1 MRSISPARLLLPAA
15 RSLAEGSWLA
25 LLYAAL
31 QAIGGEVAHMGPI
44 ELGALVVAGLAWS
57 RRRRWRSPAAEA
69 LGLPLLALAAGVF
82 GWLESPEVRFNL
94 IEGDLLG
101 ALSIHLPGWLGAIA
115 FWRGD
120 AQRIREDVVGEDR
133 LISWAVPGLAVPW
146 LIGYSA
152 ASGRLQEDFVAA
164 AFIGTIFF
172 VGSAITALAVARLEA
187 LRLSTG
193 TDWVGNSSWLLMIL
207 GLALAVTVLS
217 IPLAALLGVS
227 GRSVL
232 AMMAAPLQT
241 LILIVVVLT
250 APIFL
255 LAAFIAGLLTPFLPT
270 DLEFELNLR
279 GLFLSGRGEGSDLP
293 LIILTVVVIAIFL
306 FDLIALLAVLWFTY
320 RRRRE
325 DEMPD
330 VAFEERAIVVPAPAP
345 PAAQAPRPRSSVPSN
360 AHDPIGAYLA
370 ALEVLAADGRWP
382 RRTDET
388 PAAHV
393 ERTRHEGLGTT
404 SFGRLAAAYQL
415 IRYTP
420 RTVSARET
428 SRSPGRLERL
438 RSWLRQVQHS

>member
-1 MRSISPARLLLPAA
+1 M
-15 RSLAEGSWLA
+15 
-25 LLYAAL
+25 
-31 QAIGGEVAHMGPI
+31 
-44 ELGALVVAGLAWS
+44 
-57 RRRRWRSPAAEA
+57 
-69 LGLPLLALAAGVF
+69 LALAAGVF
-82 GWLESPEVRFNL
+82 GWLLSSEVRFAL
-94 IEGDLLG
+94 VEGDLLG

-120 AQRIREDVVGEDR
+120 AQRFREDVRRRGSAV
-133 LISWAVPGLAVPW
+133 SWAVPGLAVPW

-152 ASGRLQEDFVAA
+152 ANGRLQEDFVAA
-164 AFIGTIFF
+164 AFVCTIFF
-172 VGSAITALAVARLEA
+172 IGSAFTALAVARLEA

-207 GLALAVTVLS
+207 GLALALTVLS

-241 LILIVVVLT
+241 LILIAVVLT

-255 LAAFIAGLLTPFLPT
+255 LAAFIAGLLAPFLPT
-270 DLEFELNLR
+270 DLEFDLNIR

-306 FDLIALLAVLWFTY
+306 FDLIALLAVLWYTY

-345 PAAQAPRPRSSVPSN
+345 PAAAKAPRPRPSVLSN

-382 RRTDET
+382 RRTHET

-393 ERTRHEGLGTT
+393 ERTRREGLGGT

-415 IRYTP
+415 MRYTP
-420 RTVSARET
+420 RTMSARET
-428 SRSPGRLERL
+428 GRSPGRLERL